1 MLSPMDPKLIYW
13 TGATLNMAVLLGL
26 AVRGAGRARSGQVAS
41 HRRFMLSS
49 VALVLAFV
57 VSYLFKLLFLGRE
70 HLDTWTSGA
79 VWTLRFHELCVFT
92 MLISGGL
99 AAWRGIGLAR
109 TRALLDSETA
119 PEPRP
124 EELRSH
130 RLAGRVAVSAAALG
144 LLSAGAVL
152 GGMYGRA
159 AG

>member
-1 MLSPMDPKLIYW
+1 MLKRMDPKLIYW
-13 TGATLNMAVLLGL
+13 TGATLNMAVVLGL
-26 AVRGAGRARSGQVAS
+26 AVRGMGRARSGQVAR

-49 VALVLAFV
+49 VTLVLAFV

-70 HLDTWTSGA
+70 DLSVWTSGA
-79 VWTLRFHELCVFT
+79 IWTLRFHELCVFT

-99 AAWRGIGLAR
+99 AAWRGIRLAR
-109 TRALLDSETA
+109 TRALIDSESA

-130 RLAGRVAVSAAALG
+130 RFAGRVAVFAAALG

-152 GGMYGRA
+152 GGMYGRT